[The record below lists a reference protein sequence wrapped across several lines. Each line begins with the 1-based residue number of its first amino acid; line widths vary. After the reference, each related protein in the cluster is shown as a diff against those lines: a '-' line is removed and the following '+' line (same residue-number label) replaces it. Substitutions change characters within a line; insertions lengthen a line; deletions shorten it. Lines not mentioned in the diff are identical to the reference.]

1 MTTLPETAELLLAS
15 RQFQYAFTARVFAT
29 IPDEQLMEMALDAH
43 TAEEFGLLD
52 DTFAGQGTELWQKL
66 PVLIRRDPALLQQLT
81 REYTRLFLG
90 PGAPPVP
97 PWESVIISGEPVL
110 FQPSILLVREAY
122 RKAGFQATGY
132 RHEADDH
139 LAIENDFMAQLARQ
153 TLDAFYADDATRAA
167 ELLEW
172 QEDFL
177 REHLLRWVGSFAEQ
191 LEKTEGLSCFYP
203 TLARLT
209 CLVCKRDA
217 LMLKELR
224 AV

>member
-1 MTTLPETAELLLAS
+1 MTALPETAELLLAS
-15 RQFQYAFTARVFAT
+15 RHFQYALTARVFAT
-29 IPDEQLMEMALDAH
+29 TPDEHLLELTLEAH
-43 TAEEFGLLD
+43 AAEEFGLLD

-66 PVLIRRDPALLQQLT
+66 PALIRSDPALLQQLT

-90 PGAPPVP
+90 PDAPLVP

-122 RKAGFQATGY
+122 QRAGFQASDY

-139 LAIENDFMAQLARQ
+139 LAIELDFMTQLARQ
-153 TLDAFYADDATRAA
+153 TLEAFYEGDAARTT

-177 REHLLRWVGSFAEQ
+177 REHLLRWVGPFAER
-191 LEKTEGLSCFYP
+191 LEETEVLSCFYP
-203 TLARLT
+203 TFARLT
-209 CLVCKRDA
+209 CLVCERDA

-224 AV
+224 AA